1 MTPLDKM
8 LAASPWVQAR
18 APAHRARVAA
28 DTTVRACP
36 AGGHVC
42 RKGETVDHWIGVVE
56 GLVKMANVSAD
67 GKPTSFTGIGAG
79 GWFGEGSLLKDEPR
93 RYDIV
98 ALRDTTVAAMPRATF
113 MALLDE
119 SVPFNR
125 HLIVQLNERLGQFIA
140 MVEHDRLLGPDARLA
155 RSLAALFNPVLYPGN
170 GPTLP
175 ISQEE
180 MGQLV
185 GLSRQRVNQALN
197 ALERAGLLRAD
208 YGSITVV
215 DLPGLRR
222 YEG

>member
-1 MTPLDKM
+1 
-8 LAASPWVQAR
+8 
-18 APAHRARVAA
+18 
-28 DTTVRACP
+28 
-36 AGGHVC
+36 
-42 RKGETVDHWIGVVE
+42 
-56 GLVKMANVSAD
+56 
-67 GKPTSFTGIGAG
+67 
-79 GWFGEGSLLKDEPR
+79 
-93 RYDIV
+93 
-98 ALRDTTVAAMPRATF
+98 MPRATF